1 LGVAIIASV
10 TIEREKMIGI
20 RLRAFREML
29 QIPRASFAASVG
41 CGSERIAAYEAGRAR
56 LPYWVF
62 KAIADRYHLYPR
74 WLAEETG
81 SPQVK
86 NSFKDSHFIASI
98 SRHALFTE
106 VYDKF
111 LSEQLLH
118 EANTTAA
125 AAQTVIEELT
135 DLAAVLKELDTANLS
150 PTARTRIRQFQSK
163 YSQLASKARQELEIR
178 EAMHQRTTPVSG
190 FGEKANSLNI
200 ADTEPVLPKL
210 IARLKHATAAH
221 GKKSE
226 LAEWLGVHRQ
236 MVTDWL
242 SGKQEPGGEI
252 TLRMLQW
259 VEEQEG

>member
-1 LGVAIIASV
+1 V
-10 TIEREKMIGI
+10 TPEREKLIGV

-29 QIPRASFAASVG
+29 QIPRARFAVSIG

-62 KAIADRYHLYPR
+62 KATADRYHLHPR
-74 WLAEETG
+74 WLAEEAG
-81 SPQVK
+81 STQLK
-86 NSFKDSHFIASI
+86 NAFKDSHFIASV

-111 LSEQLLH
+111 LSRQLLE
-118 EANTTAA
+118 EANTAA
-125 AAQTVIEELT
+125 AAAETAIE
-135 DLAAVLKELDTANLS
+135 DLANLAVLLKEFETVNLS
-150 PTARTRIRQFQSK
+150 PAARAKIQQFQSK
-163 YSQLASKARQELEIR
+163 YSQLASKARKELEKR
-178 EAMHQRTTPVSG
+178 EAIHL
-190 FGEKANSLNI
+190 KAAHLVGATIEANTLTKATAES
-200 ADTEPVLPKL
+200 ALPRL
-210 IARLKHATAAH
+210 INRLKQATAAH

-242 SGKQEPGGEI
+242 SGKQEPGGEM

-259 VEEQEG
+259 VEQQEG